1 MLATPRKARKHLARA
16 HKILGDVA
24 VAEERF
30 TDARQ
35 EYDTA
40 LGILQWHRCP
50 TIEWTVLLAA
60 AETASA
66 VRDTSLADRYLG
78 RCRQVIRQ
86 LADSLDEDKL
96 RRNFLASEAIRRIL
110 I

>member
-1 MLATPRKARKHLARA
+1 MTKCMHLARA

-30 TDARQ
+30 ADARQ

-40 LGILQWHRCP
+40 LRILERHRCP

-60 AETASA
+60 AEMASA
-66 VRDTSLADRYLG
+66 VRETPLAEHYLG
-78 RCRQVIRQ
+78 RCRHVIRQ

-96 RRNFLASEAIRRIL
+96 RTNFLASEAIRPIL